1 MEGLHTVLDR
11 SQGCLLFKVW
21 NLDTMLPMQ
30 TLSRHEGSVNC
41 VVIHKDLLLSGSED
55 MEIKVSI
62 LLNDRITILLNVCLF
77 SKSRVDILNGRQSSL
92 PKSPL
97 PIEAGYVS
105 PAREGQGDYNLLLP
119 SLFFLFGFFALLK
132 SSSEMSVFVF
142 CCWRDS
148 KNFSCVFPSGFQV
161 LQSGVNLIIYE
172 NLSKAARAFTTKKVN
187 AWWPYYA

>member
-1 MEGLHTVLDR
+1 MECLHTVLDR

-77 SKSRVDILNGRQSSL
+77 SKSRVDILNGR
-92 PKSPL
+92 
-97 PIEAGYVS
+97 
-105 PAREGQGDYNLLLP
+105 
-119 SLFFLFGFFALLK
+119 
-132 SSSEMSVFVF
+132 
-142 CCWRDS
+142 
-148 KNFSCVFPSGFQV
+148 
-161 LQSGVNLIIYE
+161 
-172 NLSKAARAFTTKKVN
+172 
-187 AWWPYYA
+187 